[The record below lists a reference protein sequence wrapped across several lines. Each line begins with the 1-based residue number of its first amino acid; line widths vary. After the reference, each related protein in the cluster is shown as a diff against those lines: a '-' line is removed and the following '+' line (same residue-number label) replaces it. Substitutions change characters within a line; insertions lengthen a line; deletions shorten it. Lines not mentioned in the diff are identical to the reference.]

1 MRRKRQ
7 YEKKKQKKRGRRIP
21 YIYKD
26 RIYFGKKTET
36 GTGVVLKVIAHLFKR
51 WRRYQ
56 NLMVKRKCVWYI
68 NLKKTHKRKKKK
80 KNKKHGKGF
89 GDGFKF
95 LYSLGKQWHNS
106 MQ

>member
-21 YIYKD
+21 YIYKN

-80 KNKKHGKGF
+80 RIKNTVKGSVM
-89 GDGFKF
+89 D
-95 LYSLGKQWHNS
+95 SNS
-106 MQ
+106 CIP

>member
-7 YEKKKQKKRGRRIP
+7 YEKKKQKKRGRRIL
-21 YIYKD
+21 YIYKN

-56 NLMVKRKCVWYI
+56 NLMVKRQCVWYI
-68 NLKKTHKRKKKK
+68 NLKK
-80 KNKKHGKGF
+80 
-89 GDGFKF
+89 
-95 LYSLGKQWHNS
+95 NS
-106 MQ
+106 